1 MKAELRCRYLDSDF
15 VEVIWKNAG
24 SEPEAGPPYLW
35 SLLTRAD
42 SDAIA
47 QISVN
52 TLLVIDDEAFG
63 GLDVE
68 LPLDGQHDLLR
79 LLSAFAMIRAE
90 RPASNH

>member
-1 MKAELRCRYLDSDF
+1 MNAEPRRRYLDRDF

-42 SDAIA
+42 PDAIA
-47 QISVN
+47 KISVN

-68 LPLDGQHDLLR
+68 LRSTD
-79 LLSAFAMIRAE
+79 SMIYCGSYQPFR
-90 RPASNH
+90 

>member
-42 SDAIA
+42 PDAIA
-47 QISVN
+47 RISVN

-68 LPLDGQHDLLR
+68 LRSTD
-79 LLSAFAMIRAE
+79 SMIYCGSYQPFR
-90 RPASNH
+90 